1 MITSNTPS
9 QKKRLLV
16 TVCLFFFTL
25 CANCQ
30 TKLLPQD
37 KMLGFLKTLQEQY
50 VDSLDMDAL
59 VDAMMEDAL
68 HALDPFSTYDN
79 KEKTQEVNEY
89 LGETGKA
96 SLNAQT
102 STSSP
107 QSVSEV
113 RIANDT
119 IGYIHLLRFNE
130 YTQKELNEAF
140 DRLTAKKIKGIIIDL
155 SGNHGGYLDVGIG
168 VANEF
173 LTRGMPI
180 CSTEGQHSPHKD
192 YAANGKGRMTAMPL
206 AIIVDSV
213 AASAAEMISSCM
225 QDNDRAVVIGQRTFG
240 KGLTQKLFYLDD
252 GTLLRLSF
260 QRFYS
265 PTGRCIQMPYDHK
278 PRREGPY
285 KSLSKQRLLYG
296 GEGVMP
302 DIATK
307 DKAESL
313 KAAVLV
319 LSDNNKKQGNQ

>member
-1 MITSNTPS
+1 M
-9 QKKRLLV
+9 RLLASA
-16 TVCLFFFTL
+16 CLFLFAICADAQDTL
-25 CANCQ
+25 S
-30 TKLLPQD
+30 PQD
-37 KMLGFLKTLQEQY
+37 KMHGFLKTLQEQY

-79 KEKTQEVNEY
+79 QEKTQEVNEY
-89 LGETGKA
+89 LGENKT
-96 SLNAQT
+96 SFNAQT

-113 RIANDT
+113 RIANGT

-130 YTQKELNEAF
+130 YTQKELNDAF
-140 DRLTAKKIKGIIIDL
+140 DRLTAKNVKGLILDL

-173 LTRGMPI
+173 LTKGTPI
-180 CSTEGQHSPHKD
+180 CSTEGRHSPHKD

-213 AASAAEMISSCM
+213 SASAAEMISSCM
-225 QDNDRAVVIGQRTFG
+225 QDNDRAVIIGQRTFG

-252 GTLLRLSF
+252 GTLLRLSY
-260 QRFYS
+260 QRFYA

-278 PRREGPY
+278 PRREGSY
-285 KSLSKQRLLYG
+285 KSLVRQRQLYG
-296 GEGVMP
+296 GEGVKP
-302 DIATK
+302 DIETK
-307 DKAESL
+307 DKAEAI
-313 KAAVLV
+313 KAAVLI